1 MWLRSSSVSLDG
13 YGFKIRKVSRWRS
26 AASNETILATRQ
38 EVFFTKLTSADQ
50 GNLLTRA
57 KHNLHCI
64 IVILINAGL
73 LNFYF
78 ILHCYLFFGKE
89 IYFFECLY
97 FSEYDIRVSLYVFF
111 WLKKGTSIKD
121 VRNCWVMGVY
131 PKCVQLRTGGGGN
144 YGKHRRRVKFLGRSQ
159 VS

>member
-1 MWLRSSSVSLDG
+1 MWLRSSSISLDG

-78 ILHCYLFFGKE
+78 ILHCTYFLVKKFIFLNVYISVNTIYECRYMFFLVEKGDINKGRTQLLGDGGLSKMRTAAYRGRGK
-89 IYFFECLY
+89 LWKT
-97 FSEYDIRVSLYVFF
+97 SEKGEVS
-111 WLKKGTSIKD
+111 G
-121 VRNCWVMGVY
+121 
-131 PKCVQLRTGGGGN
+131 
-144 YGKHRRRVKFLGRSQ
+144 
-159 VS
+159 